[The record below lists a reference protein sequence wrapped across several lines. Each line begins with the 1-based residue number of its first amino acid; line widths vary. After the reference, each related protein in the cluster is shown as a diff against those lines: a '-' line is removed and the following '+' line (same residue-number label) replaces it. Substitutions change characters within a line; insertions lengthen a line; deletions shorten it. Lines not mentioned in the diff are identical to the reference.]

1 MKLSKHLTLKEATKS
16 ATAIKNGID
25 NTPTIAQLEVLK
37 ALAVNIFEP
46 CRQYIGGPLAV
57 TSGYRGEELNKL
69 IGGSLTSDHCIS
81 DDKTAALDLDCD
93 VYNGKTNAQLFNYIR
108 TTRDFKQLIWE
119 FGDEN
124 NPDWVHVSFSTDPAL
139 NKREVLL
146 AKREGRR
153 TVYEYYKAK

>member
-1 MKLSKHLTLKEATKS
+1 MNLSKHLTLKEATKS

-25 NTPTIAQLEVLK
+25 NQPTIAQLEVLK
-37 ALAVNIFEP
+37 AIAVNIFEP
-46 CRQYIGGPLAV
+46 CRQYVGGPLAV
-57 TSGYRGEELNKL
+57 TSGFRGEELNEL

-93 VYNGKTNAQLFNYIR
+93 VYKGKTNAQLFNYIR
-108 TTRDFKQLIWE
+108 TTRDFKQLIYE

-124 NPDWVHVSFSTDPAL
+124 NPDWVHVSYSTDPAL

-146 AKREGRR
+146 AKRQGSR
-153 TVYEYYKAK
+153 TVYEYFKEK